1 MKTHLISQ
9 AILKYL
15 SGLMFLILLIFIPA
29 GSLDFWKGWLLVGLV
44 FLPMLLIGILLF
56 LYKPDLL
63 RKRLEMKE
71 KEKEQK
77 QIIFLSALLFLATF
91 ILAGL
96 DYRFSW
102 LQVPSLITWCASFI
116 FLASYLLYAE
126 VLRENNHLFRI
137 IDVQDQQ
144 NVISTGLYGIVR
156 HPMYLA
162 TLGLFLSIPLIL
174 GSLLAFLVMLLYLPI
189 INQRIKG
196 EEAFLEKNLEG
207 YQEYKNQ
214 VTTKIIPFL
223 W

>member
-15 SGLMFLILLIFIPA
+15 SGLMFLISLIFIPA

-63 RKRLEMKE
+63 RKRLEMK
-71 KEKEQK
+71 KEQK

-189 INQRIKG
+189 ISQRIKG

>member
-1 MKTHLISQ
+1 MKTHIISQ

-15 SGLMFLILLIFIPA
+15 SGLMFLISLIFIPA
-29 GSLDFWKGWLLVGLV
+29 GSLDFWKGWLLLGLV
-44 FLPMLLIGILLF
+44 FLPMLLIGSLLF

-102 LQVPSLITWCASFI
+102 FQVPSLITWCARFI